1 MWDYLA
7 PVTAIVLA
15 AMGIIPALT
24 FEGKKRWFWV
34 LGIIAVVVVNVVA
47 SVFSVQS
54 MHRAQEELLSGNR
67 EIAQSITG
75 GDAYAV
81 IRPAF
86 KGDGKLT
93 MRLSN
98 AGKYPIYG
106 VHVTIIDQDLFSRLV
121 KDSKDITSEVPA
133 IYERSKNDFAIGDLG
148 QNQVGDVMTYELD
161 TKIGQRNFLIYSI
174 ARNGQVNEELRL
186 RWINDRWLAAFK
198 VYNDKGTL
206 DETVGNNFPRDQLW
220 KN

>member
-1 MWDYLA
+1 
-7 PVTAIVLA
+7 
-15 AMGIIPALT
+15 
-24 FEGKKRWFWV
+24 
-34 LGIIAVVVVNVVA
+34 
-47 SVFSVQS
+47 
-54 MHRAQEELLSGNR
+54 
-67 EIAQSITG
+67 
-75 GDAYAV
+75 
-81 IRPAF
+81 
-86 KGDGKLT
+86 
-93 MRLSN
+93 
-98 AGKYPIYG
+98 
-106 VHVTIIDQDLFSRLV
+106 V

-148 QNQVGDVMTYELD
+148 QNQVGDVTTYELD
-161 TKIGQRNFLIYSI
+161 TQIGQRNFLIYSI